1 MAWGDLPAEA
11 RTLDPLGDN
20 LRHGLTAVAVLAFI
34 SFFSASILFFYLVYK
49 LTTWSL
55 FIKSQSDGQ
64 FHQQSGSIQRAIDVT
79 LGIDGIFSD
88 SNGEA
93 GKKADGDAGP
103 RQPNQFLVLII
114 NLLLADMH
122 QGVAFL
128 LNAAWL
134 RYDAIL
140 VDTAT
145 CYTQG
150 LFVSL
155 GDLASSMFI
164 TAIAIHT
171 YMAVVRGIQTPQ
183 KVLYGVIV
191 AIWMFVYAIS
201 FIPIATTRNGA
212 EFGGF
217 FVRAGSWCWMNRKY
231 ENLRLFT
238 HYLYIFL
245 GLGTTSILYIIIFF
259 HIRRQARVGA
269 SNGEN
274 DGDSVELQLNRNPA
288 FLIYPVIYV
297 LCTLPLAAG
306 RIATMAGAN
315 VPNGYFCF
323 AGAMIASNGSF
334 DCLLFGTTR
343 NTIIFASRYDIASN
357 DVGLKTFAFLK
368 TPTNRKFGNTISI
381 QGGRQHD
388 EVPATGGWWT
398 WPAKGAGSSNRSHR
412 GMTRTTSQE
421 SLRGPAIQMDTV
433 TSVVVEVDDGVERDP
448 RYPDTSTSSNPSLRS
463 ADKDFVRIAER
474 TQESE
479 IGLHLCRTYARWAE
493 VDLWIDRGISN
504 FARSKFDYALFDIW
518 NLLGD
523 TAEAYEPIKLRKEW
537 LETVGQRRNKTGKK
551 SDFKQDSIWDKAIDV
566 ADEIRT
572 REPYFSAE
580 VSGSSLQMAIAVHLA
595 DILSRMGPDYLDRK
609 GIRVLDDDDGK
620 SPEPDDPIVEH
631 EFFLGGYG
639 YSIRSSSTIP
649 LALAILLLHIAVVL
663 IHAMVILFSRHRW
676 LSSCW
681 GSFGEILIL
690 ALCSGKH
697 DLGNVGGGVDS
708 SRTWSTPAV
717 VRVVGNEGKLEMI
730 LRQGDTDELIKRD
743 GYVGEEGIGNGY
755 TRVEPGIKYR

>member
-11 RTLDPLGDN
+11 RTLDPLGDD

-171 YMAVVRGIQTPQ
+171 YMAVVKGIQTPQ

-191 AIWMFVYAIS
+191 AIWIFVYAIS

-217 FVRAGSWCWMNRKY
+217 FVRAGSWCWMNRQY
-231 ENLRLFT
+231 EDLRLFT

-259 HIRRQARVGA
+259 HIRRQARLGA

-274 DGDSVELQLNRNPA
+274 DGDSIELQLNRNPA

-343 NTIIFASRYDIASN
+343 NTIIFASRYDVASN

-474 TQESE
+474 
-479 IGLHLCRTYARWAE
+479 
-493 VDLWIDRGISN
+493 
-504 FARSKFDYALFDIW
+504 
-518 NLLGD
+518 
-523 TAEAYEPIKLRKEW
+523 
-537 LETVGQRRNKTGKK
+537 
-551 SDFKQDSIWDKAIDV
+551 
-566 ADEIRT
+566 
-572 REPYFSAE
+572 
-580 VSGSSLQMAIAVHLA
+580 SL
-595 DILSRMGPDYLDRK
+595 
-609 GIRVLDDDDGK
+609 DG
-620 SPEPDDPIVEH
+620 
-631 EFFLGGYG
+631 
-639 YSIRSSSTIP
+639 
-649 LALAILLLHIAVVL
+649 
-663 IHAMVILFSRHRW
+663 HR
-676 LSSCW
+676 
-681 GSFGEILIL
+681 
-690 ALCSGKH
+690 
-697 DLGNVGGGVDS
+697 
-708 SRTWSTPAV
+708 
-717 VRVVGNEGKLEMI
+717 
-730 LRQGDTDELIKRD
+730 
-743 GYVGEEGIGNGY
+743 
-755 TRVEPGIKYR
+755 